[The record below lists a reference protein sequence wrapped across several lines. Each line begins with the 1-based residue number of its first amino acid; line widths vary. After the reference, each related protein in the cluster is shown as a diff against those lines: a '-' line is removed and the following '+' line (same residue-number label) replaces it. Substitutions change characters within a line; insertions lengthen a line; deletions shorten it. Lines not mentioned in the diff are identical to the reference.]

1 MKIKKSF
8 LAFLILLI
16 SASSLLFGAEKSV
29 PVATKGGSGKA
40 AVISPATL
48 LEKDGRAFARI
59 TWSSRNYDYII
70 SDGKKYLN
78 ENPGGNSTFTFPLP
92 QAKNRKGLEYESGK
106 PFSVKIK
113 ADTLAMGT
121 PHEIDYELC
130 FGVLESAAETA
141 AESAEK
147 KSPAVAAASSGGISF
162 DSLEKC
168 GRLNL
173 SYAEEF
179 SVDFYRIRKP
189 ENSGAGGNVAEGGI
203 YSLVKIKNGENF
215 LLAPLDSQP
224 VISGKSAEIRNL
236 PENTFLL
243 GKPVGNAYL
252 VSTSA
257 MDFIVRL
264 GVLDKIRFSGARE
277 SGWLISEARS
287 AMKAGKILYAGKY
300 SAPDYELLLSRGS
313 DLAIENTMIY
323 HSPAVKEKLEEL
335 GIPVV
340 VERSGYEKNPLG
352 RLEWVKFYGILFGK
366 LPEAEKYFDGEAKR
380 ISVALSSGK
389 SGGAESEKRAKK
401 VGFFFVSSSGAV
413 SARNSGDYIS
423 KMIEMAGG
431 EYVPSAN
438 SLSSDSKSSDSG
450 GSARSTVSMQFES
463 FYASASGAD
472 IIIYDRSI
480 DKNLKTLSQLKKK
493 NPLFSDFKAV
503 KSGDVYCTKDDF
515 FQRTTGTADFI
526 IDLEKIIEKGKNAEN
541 LVFLERMR

>member
-1 MKIKKSF
+1 MRQKKSF
-8 LAFLILLI
+8 LAFLLLLI
-16 SASSLLFGAEKSV
+16 TASSLLFAAEKSV
-29 PVATKGGSGKA
+29 PVSTKGGSGKA
-40 AVISPATL
+40 AVISPAIL
-48 LEKDGRAFARI
+48 LEKDGGIFARI

-92 QAKNRKGLEYESGK
+92 RAKNKKGLEYGSGE

-130 FGVLESAAETA
+130 FGGAIDSVAERA
-141 AESAEK
+141 AEK
-147 KSPAVAAASSGGISF
+147 KSPAVPPASSGGIDF
-162 DSLEKC
+162 YSLEKC
-168 GRLNL
+168 GSLNL

-189 ENSGAGGNVAEGGI
+189 ENAEAGGNAAEGGI

-215 LLAPLDSQP
+215 LLSPLDSQSA
-224 VISGKSAEIRNL
+224 ISGKSAGIRNL
-236 PENTFLL
+236 PGNTFLL
-243 GKPVGNAYL
+243 GKPLRNAYL

-264 GVLDKIRFSGARE
+264 GVLDKIRFSGTRE
-277 SGWLISEARS
+277 SGWLIPGARS

-300 SAPDYELLLSRGS
+300 SAPDYELLLSRGC

-352 RLEWVKFYGILFGK
+352 RFEWVKFYGILFGR
-366 LPEAEKYFDGEAKR
+366 LSEAEKYFEGEAER
-380 ISVALSSGK
+380 ISGAVSCGK
-389 SGGAESEKRAKK
+389 DGSEKSAKK
-401 VGFFFVSSSGAV
+401 IAFFFVSSSGSV
-413 SARNSGDYIS
+413 SARNGGDYVS
-423 KMIEMAGG
+423 RMIEMAGG

-438 SLSSDSKSSDSG
+438 SVSSDSKG
-450 GSARSTVSMQFES
+450 GARSTVSMQFES
-463 FYASASGAD
+463 FYALASGAD

-480 DKNLKTLSQLKKK
+480 DKNLRTLSQLKKK

-515 FQRTTGTADFI
+515 FQRTTGIADFI
-526 IDLEKIIEKGKNAEN
+526 IDLEKIAGKGKNAEN

>member
-1 MKIKKSF
+1 MKLKKSF

-16 SASSLLFGAEKSV
+16 SASSLLFAAEKSV
-29 PVATKGGSGKA
+29 SVATKGGSGKA
-40 AVISPATL
+40 AVISPAAL
-48 LEKDGRAFARI
+48 LEKDGITFARI
-59 TWSSRNYDYII
+59 TWSSRSYDYII

-92 QAKNRKGLEYESGK
+92 LAKNKKGSEYGSGE
-106 PFSVKIK
+106 PFSIKIK

-130 FGVLESAAETA
+130 FGGVLDFVAESAAE
-141 AESAEK
+141 K
-147 KSPAVAAASSGGISF
+147 KSSAVPLASSGGIGF

-168 GRLNL
+168 GSLNL

-179 SVDFYRIRKP
+179 SVDFYRIKKAKNA
-189 ENSGAGGNVAEGGI
+189 EAGGNDGGSGEI
-203 YSLVKIKNGENF
+203 YSLVKIKNSENF
-215 LLAPLDSQP
+215 LLAPLESP
-224 VISGKSAEIRNL
+224 SGISGKSAEIKNL
-236 PENTFLL
+236 PKNTFLL
-243 GKPVGNAYL
+243 GKPIGKTYL

-277 SGWLISEARS
+277 NGWLIPEARS
-287 AMKAGKILYAGKY
+287 AMEAGKILYAGKY
-300 SAPDYELLLSRGS
+300 SAPDYELLLSRGC
-313 DLAIENTMIY
+313 DLAIENTMIC

-366 LPEAEKYFDGEAKR
+366 LSEAEKYFDGEAER
-380 ISVALSSGK
+380 ISGALSR
-389 SGGAESEKRAKK
+389 EKNRSAKK
-401 VGFFFVSSSGAV
+401 VAFFFVSSSGSV

-423 KMIEMAGG
+423 RMIEMAGG

-438 SLSSDSKSSDSG
+438 SASSDSK
-450 GSARSTVSMQFES
+450 GSVRSTVSMQFES

-480 DKNLKTLSQLKKK
+480 DKNLRTLSQLKKK

-526 IDLEKIIEKGKNAEN
+526 IDLEKIAGKGKNAEN

>member
-92 QAKNRKGLEYESGK
+92 QTKNKKAPEYESGK

-130 FGVLESAAETA
+130 FGVLESA

-189 ENSGAGGNVAEGGI
+189 ENSGAGGNAAEGGI

-224 VISGKSAEIRNL
+224 VISGKRAEIRNL

-243 GKPVGNAYL
+243 GKPVRNAYL

-366 LPEAEKYFDGEAKR
+366 LSEAEKYFDGEAKR

-389 SGGAESEKRAKK
+389 SRGAESEKRAKK
-401 VGFFFVSSSGAV
+401 VAFFFVSSSGAV
-413 SARNSGDYIS
+413 STRNSGDYIS
-423 KMIEMAGG
+423 RMIEMAGG

-438 SLSSDSKSSDSG
+438 SVSSDSG

-503 KSGDVYCTKDDF
+503 KRGDVYCTKDDF

-526 IDLEKIIEKGKNAEN
+526 IDLEKIIGNGKNAEN